1 MLDKNLPVTGNPWGC
16 MHTAQLH
23 CVQKNVTTSSAIT
36 YCLLLRVLAIDR
48 CFYFSTLPISC
59 TYFNLGKLSNLQQ
72 NLKNE
77 NFIGRCNFDLKSLSK
92 QYDARKT
99 LSEFLDNG
107 WKVGSID
114 SLLKR
119 IRKTGTVVWREAV
132 EDLVLSQQDKPKRHL
147 SAREI
152 SHETAILHSRVHRI
166 IHLDLQLKCFIR
178 LRCRAQ
184 VLSEANCITRPT
196 R

>member
-1 MLDKNLPVTGNPWGC
+1 MWDYCPSPKSSKLAMLDKNLPVTGNPWGC

-119 IRKTGTVVWREAV
+119 IRKTDT
-132 EDLVLSQQDKPKRHL
+132 LSGKQQ
-147 SAREI
+147 
-152 SHETAILHSRVHRI
+152 ETALSSHSSRGP
-166 IHLDLQLKCFIR
+166 C
-178 LRCRAQ
+178 AQ
-184 VLSEANCITRPT
+184 SAGQAKKASISP
-196 R
+196 

>member
-36 YCLLLRVLAIDR
+36 LTKSVRLQQFLVHLLLRVLAIDR

-119 IRKTGTVVWREAV
+119 IRKTDT
-132 EDLVLSQQDKPKRHL
+132 LSGKQQ
-147 SAREI
+147 
-152 SHETAILHSRVHRI
+152 ETALSSHSSRGP
-166 IHLDLQLKCFIR
+166 C
-178 LRCRAQ
+178 AQ
-184 VLSEANCITRPT
+184 SAGQAKKAPISP
-196 R
+196 